1 MLSMLVNTEVKLQ
14 ANVFL
19 ISQDIELT
27 ERMVK
32 VMVSEGHEVSVCTR
46 PRAIISAIRQKAFDI
61 VFLDVHMRD
70 APYEKIVEVIR
81 KVLPA
86 AVLVLITSYAFPD
99 ATRTDRPEIALY
111 LVQPL
116 TDDKIKKAINR
127 ALHQVSLSQEN
138 RRLLSTVTAAKQQ
151 WEATVDAIDD
161 PIFLTDF
168 DYNVLRA
175 NLATYRKLGRGVDDV
190 LGKKCYEVFHCSD
203 HLLDDCPGKRAM
215 LSGEMVSEVMRFK
228 GLRQKLSCDV
238 YPQVFSGG
246 GLVHHLHAPTI
257 SYETQAEMMT
267 TYERVFDEAAVPILL
282 IDVDDYKV
290 VDANQ
295 RALEFFAREPERMFN
310 ADLEN
315 LFTAAEA
322 ETLVTYI
329 LKQHGAESSSFRAMV
344 IDGRGKEKE
353 AYIVVNDINVRS
365 RRMAEILVV
374 PVDLLG

>member
-1 MLSMLVNTEVKLQ
+1 MIN
-14 ANVFL
+14 
-19 ISQDIELT
+19 QDIELT
-27 ERMVK
+27 ERIVK
-32 VMVSEGHEVSVCTR
+32 VLVSEGHEVSVCTR
-46 PRAIISAIRQKAFDI
+46 PREIISVIREKAFDV
-61 VFLDVHMRD
+61 VFLDVHTRD
-70 APYEKIVEVIR
+70 APYEKIVGVIK
-81 KVLPA
+81 KVVPA
-86 AVLVLITSYAFPD
+86 AVLVLITSYAFP
-99 ATRTDRPEIALY
+99 AVARTDVPEIALY

-116 TDDKIKKAINR
+116 TDDKIKNAITR
-127 ALHQVSLSQEN
+127 ALHQVSLSKEN

-168 DYNVLRA
+168 DYNILRA

-215 LSGEMVSEVMRFK
+215 LSGEMTSDVMRFK

-290 VDANQ
+290 IDANQ

-310 ADLEN
+310 TELEN
-315 LFTAAEA
+315 LFVAAEA
-322 ETLVTYI
+322 EKLV
-329 LKQHGAESSSFRAMV
+329 SSFMEQLEAGVNSVRSAV

-353 AYIVVNDINVRS
+353 VYVVINRINVRN

-374 PVDLLG
+374 PIDLLG